1 MMPAPVQLEG
11 PHIPRAVRRRRI
23 ALVVMAAL
31 LAAVPFAATAIA
43 SYLGA

>member
-1 MMPAPVQLEG
+1 MMPAPIQLEG
-11 PHIPRAVRRRRI
+11 PHVPSAVRRRRI

-31 LAAVPFAATAIA
+31 FVAVPFAAAAIA